1 MSLTD
6 LPPAAAQNKKRRKS
20 RPAQRWTPG
29 HVLPVVL
36 AIFAVIF
43 VLAALR
49 DRTAQTSVMVASRQI
64 PAGATIN
71 AGDTRTIKMRTADAH
86 ALTGLL
92 GPAQVPSTQVGGG
105 LVAATA
111 IGPGEPIIR
120 TETLSGPASAAG
132 LGSMSL
138 PIPADHADG
147 GSLAVGDQVD
157 IIAGTPTGAS
167 YIAQNLT
174 VLAVSTP
181 ATTGV
186 LAGTNTNYSIT
197 VAVDQPTALRLA
209 AALAAASTSSGN
221 TLEVIRSTGE
231 APTSQQTY
239 TNPNTAG
246 PNQPTT
252 AAGGNLW

>member
-6 LPPAAAQNKKRRKS
+6 LPPAAAANKKRRKG

-29 HVLPVVL
+29 HVLPFVL

-43 VLAALR
+43 VLAALA
-49 DRTAQTSVMVASRQI
+49 DRSAQTSVVVASRQI

-71 AGDTRTIKMRTADAH
+71 AGDTRTIKMRTADAD
-86 ALTGLL
+86 ALSGLL
-92 GPAQVPSTQVGGG
+92 GPAQVTGG

-231 APTSQQTY
+231 TPTSQQTY
-239 TNPNTAG
+239 THPNTAG
-246 PNQPTT
+246 PNPPTT
-252 AAGGNLW
+252 AAGGNLG

>member
-49 DRTAQTSVMVASRQI
+49 DRSAQTSVVVASRQI

-71 AGDTRTIKMRTADAH
+71 AGDTRTIKMRTADAD
-86 ALTGLL
+86 ALSGLL
-92 GPAQVPSTQVGGG
+92 GPAQVTGG

-120 TETLSGPASAAG
+120 TETLSGPARAAG

-138 PIPADHADG
+138 PIPADQADG
-147 GSLAVGDQVD
+147 GAIAVGDQVD
-157 IIAGTPTGAS
+157 VIAGTATGAN
-167 YIAQNLT
+167 YIAQGLA

-209 AALAAASTSSGN
+209 AALAASSTSSGN

-231 APTSQQTY
+231 TPTSQQTY

-246 PNQPTT
+246 PNRPTNP
-252 AAGGNLW
+252 AGGNVG

>member
-6 LPPAAAQNKKRRKS
+6 LPPAAAQNKKRRKG
-20 RPAQRWTPG
+20 RPAQRWTAG
-29 HVLPVVL
+29 HVLPFVL
-36 AIFAVIF
+36 AVFAVIF

-49 DRTAQTSVMVASRQI
+49 DRSDQTSVVVASRQI

-71 AGDTRTIKMRTADAH
+71 AGDTRTIKMRTSDADA
-86 ALTGLL
+86 LSGLV
-92 GPAQVPSTQVGGG
+92 GPAQVSGG
-105 LVAATA
+105 LVAATT

-120 TETLSGPASAAG
+120 AETLSGPSSTAG

-138 PIPADHADG
+138 PISVDQADG
-147 GSLAVGDQVD
+147 GALAVGDQVD
-157 IIAGTPTGAS
+157 VIAGTPTGAS
-167 YIAQNLT
+167 YIAQGLT
-174 VLAVSTP
+174 VLATSTP

-186 LAGTNTNYSIT
+186 LAGTNTDYSIT
-197 VAVDQPTALRLA
+197 VAVNQPTALRLA

-239 TNPNTAG
+239 TDPDR
-246 PNQPTT
+246 PTT
-252 AAGGNLW
+252 AAGGNLG